1 MLVITRGYVECS
13 VLSEYQ
19 AKHQAVHETQ
29 VLRRYH
35 QEDYHATQISPTN
48 VPKDQ
53 RIETSQFGVSAENWS
68 KRKKIQRKHPKF
80 GGWCPM
86 VFRVLAATLPYVYIY
101 RYQSSD
107 RCNFTNQIC
116 SKTCRYLSSREN
128 SLRFM
133 RLLLCWRC
141 SLGKTA
147 VFMSARGVHQR
158 FITHGSVSKPGT
170 PSEHQNS
177 WDLWM

>member
-1 MLVITRGYVECS
+1 MS
-13 VLSEYQ
+13 VQFYPSTQ

-53 RIETSQFGVSAENWS
+53 RIKTSQFGVSAENWS

-86 VFRVLAATLPYVYIY
+86 VFRVLAATLPYIYIY
-101 RYQSSD
+101 INPVTGATSPIKFAQKPADIFPPAKIPCFSCACCFAGGAHQEQKQQS
-107 RCNFTNQIC
+107 
-116 SKTCRYLSSREN
+116 
-128 SLRFM
+128 
-133 RLLLCWRC
+133 
-141 SLGKTA
+141 
-147 VFMSARGVHQR
+147 MSARGVHQR
-158 FITHGSVSKPGT
+158 KHR
-170 PSEHQNS
+170 
-177 WDLWM
+177 

>member
-1 MLVITRGYVECS
+1 MLS
-13 VLSEYQ
+13 VQFYPSTQ

-53 RIETSQFGVSAENWS
+53 RIKTSQFGVSAENWS

-86 VFRVLAATLPYVYIY
+86 VFRVLAATFAIYIY
-101 RYQSSD
+101 IYQSSD

-116 SKTCRYLSSREN
+116 TKTCRYLSSRKN
-128 SLRFM
+128 SLLFM

-141 SLGKTA
+141 SPGTKTA
-147 VFMSARGVHQR
+147 EHVCPWSPSTKTSLKDSSDTPQR
-158 FITHGSVSKPGT
+158 VFITIIT
-170 PSEHQNS
+170 
-177 WDLWM
+177 L